1 MKKEVKA
8 LEKKISEAKID
19 VGLPLYNAICD
30 SIETLSKEK
39 NNENIKEVLTVMMAE
54 FQADSVI
61 ANRTINHINDL
72 VFSSASDQA
81 VHTGSDCCCIRNFCM
96 KEKNYKTTL
105 ESCSI
110 FCSNEESMKKV
121 CATVSLPF
129 NSSQIVKPKYPIFEL
144 LNDPKLRSLITA
156 GVGCDVFI
164 DGVPGITPR
173 VIYNFFLQRKEFTS
187 ESSYDQLLNY
197 YGKKWESRNKNTT
210 RTCEE
215 IEKYKKMI
223 NTLVETYLFEP
234 ANCVNIPHDS
244 NIYIHNTYPVSLHPY
259 NNGFDRNDPSISID
273 MVDCFFYCCYCVG
286 PGNGKHVFLRMEGVV
301 NCFRCNRDV
310 CSTCRFKKN
319 RW

>member
-110 FCSNEESMKKV
+110 FCSNEESIK
-121 CATVSLPF
+121 T
-129 NSSQIVKPKYPIFEL
+129 SQPTPAVI
-144 LNDPKLRSLITA
+144 KLRSLGSCNNSKIGYFGFTI
-156 GVGCDVFI
+156 CDELNGKLTVAHTFFI
-164 DGVPGITPR
+164 D
-173 VIYNFFLQRKEFTS
+173 
-187 ESSYDQLLNY
+187 SSFEQKIEQL
-197 YGKKWESRNKNTT
+197 
-210 RTCEE
+210 
-215 IEKYKKMI
+215 
-223 NTLVETYLFEP
+223 
-234 ANCVNIPHDS
+234 S
-244 NIYIHNTYPVSLHPY
+244 N
-259 NNGFDRNDPSISID
+259 
-273 MVDCFFYCCYCVG
+273 
-286 PGNGKHVFLRMEGVV
+286 VV
-301 NCFRCNRDV
+301 L
-310 CSTCRFKKN
+310 
-319 RW
+319 